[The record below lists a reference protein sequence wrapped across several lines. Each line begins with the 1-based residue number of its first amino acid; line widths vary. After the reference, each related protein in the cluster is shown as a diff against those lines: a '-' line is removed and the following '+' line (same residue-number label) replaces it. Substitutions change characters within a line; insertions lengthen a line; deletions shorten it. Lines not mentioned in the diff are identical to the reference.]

1 MLVSLS
7 VGKAGRAG
15 FRGYLSSEEYRM
27 SCHSKGHLGRLLATL
42 LATITLL
49 SAFATLAAAQDQPAP
64 ATAQDKPFPKW
75 ELYGGYSFWDPGA
88 DVHGVLPL
96 GLLPITSQMN
106 SNPRGAGAA
115 VTYDFNRWFGLTLDA
130 SDHWGIGKRGTAA
143 ACCRDADFANLS
155 LGPKFTFRTAHLSPF
170 LEALA
175 GDHRLY
181 PEDFHNVQKLGFM
194 FGGGLDL
201 NLSRHVALRV
211 FRADYVMSSYRYG
224 PSSTTPSTD
233 LSGVR
238 LQAGLNLM
246 FGGGAPPVSPSAACS
261 VQPIEVFAGEPVT
274 ATATGSNF
282 TPKRTVK
289 YDWSGTGLKVSG
301 SSASTQVDTTGLQPG
316 SYQVAARLSDGSR
329 NGVASCSA
337 AFTVRASRPPMISC
351 ASDPKSVAM
360 GGPSTISSN
369 ASSPDGR
376 VLTYSY
382 TTSAGNISGSTSTA
396 TLDTAGA
403 QPGII
408 TVTCNVS
415 DDRNPPLMASSTTTV
430 NVQAPPPP
438 PNVSAIE
445 RRLALHSVYFA
456 TAKPTVEHPDAGL
469 LPSQEEALSTLA
481 ADFRL
486 YLQSRPDVLLTLEG
500 HADPRGSVEYNQ
512 ALSERRV
519 NRVKRFLVE
528 QGVPA
533 ANIQTKSFGEQQN
546 LTDAEVKDAVER
558 NPELSAE
565 ERQRVLDNMRMII
578 LASNRRVDITLSDG
592 GQASQESVREY
603 PFNAAD
609 SLTLLDIG
617 GGTTKRARPPAKEK
631 NTAKP

>member
-1 MLVSLS
+1 
-7 VGKAGRAG
+7 
-15 FRGYLSSEEYRM
+15 
-27 SCHSKGHLGRLLATL
+27 
-42 LATITLL
+42 
-49 SAFATLAAAQDQPAP
+49 
-64 ATAQDKPFPKW
+64 
-75 ELYGGYSFWDPGA
+75 
-88 DVHGVLPL
+88 
-96 GLLPITSQMN
+96 
-106 SNPRGAGAA
+106 
-115 VTYDFNRWFGLTLDA
+115 
-130 SDHWGIGKRGTAA
+130 
-143 ACCRDADFANLS
+143 
-155 LGPKFTFRTAHLSPF
+155 
-170 LEALA
+170 
-175 GDHRLY
+175 
-181 PEDFHNVQKLGFM
+181 
-194 FGGGLDL
+194 
-201 NLSRHVALRV
+201 
-211 FRADYVMSSYRYG
+211 
-224 PSSTTPSTD
+224 
-233 LSGVR
+233 
-238 LQAGLNLM
+238 
-246 FGGGAPPVSPSAACS
+246 
-261 VQPIEVFAGEPVT
+261 
-274 ATATGSNF
+274 
-282 TPKRTVK
+282 
-289 YDWSGTGLKVSG
+289 
-301 SSASTQVDTTGLQPG
+301 
-316 SYQVAARLSDGSR
+316 
-329 NGVASCSA
+329 
-337 AFTVRASRPPMISC
+337 
-351 ASDPKSVAM
+351 
-360 GGPSTISSN
+360 
-369 ASSPDGR
+369 
-376 VLTYSY
+376 
-382 TTSAGNISGSTSTA
+382 
-396 TLDTAGA
+396 
-403 QPGII
+403 
-408 TVTCNVS
+408 
-415 DDRNPPLMASSTTTV
+415 MASSTTTV